1 MKNVIAELTA
11 RVGPSIV
18 GVVSPTNRG
27 SGYCAL
33 PNGLVVTSLD
43 VVGYDREVQ
52 LVLED
57 GSAVAALVVRAN
69 VALDVALLLPKEP
82 TNVPSLT
89 SGSDPTLG
97 EEVVVFGRAG
107 AEPLAT
113 QTRIVSTNRVYEQ
126 FGHVQLDADPEA
138 FLLGAPVLDAGGGV
152 IGLVVR
158 PRRVRTLGDRNA
170 HRWAAGLVLPIS
182 SFEGG
187 LLSADGPHEEV
198 RELMPEYGCPRCDTI
213 FEPDLDRCL
222 ECGTR
227 LPHRFLREG
236 PVASTPPSHKGAV
249 AGKAALASLGI
260 PGNRAQ
266 VAPRTWRFAPAME
279 DQLEGSQLDL
289 TTDEDGDHL
298 ILRSPVVRLPVEGF
312 ESLYRHLLTLNDE
325 SAGEY
330 RFSVVDSAVYMSL
343 FIPARLVDPAS
354 FPTRVSDFAR
364 TLTLYRGAF
373 QRHFGVD
380 ALFENEVDS

>member
-1 MKNVIAELTA
+1 MKNVVADLAT
-11 RVGPSIV
+11 RVSSSVV

-69 VALDVALLLPKEP
+69 VALDVALLLPKEA
-82 TNVPSLT
+82 VELPSLT

-107 AEPLAT
+107 AGPLVSS
-113 QTRIVSTNRVYEQ
+113 TRIVSVNRVYEQ
-126 FGHVQLDADPEA
+126 FGHVQLAADPEA
-138 FLLGAPVLDAGGGV
+138 FLLGAPVLDARGGV

-187 LLSADGPHEEV
+187 LLSADGPHAEV

-222 ECGTR
+222 ECGAL
-227 LPHRFLREG
+227 LPHRFLRERPAVVG
-236 PVASTPPSHKGAV
+236 PPSLKGAFAV
-249 AGKAALASLGI
+249 KAALASLGI

-266 VAPRTWRFAPAME
+266 VAPRTWRFAPSME

-289 TTDEDGDHL
+289 SVDDEGDL
-298 ILRSPVVRLPVEGF
+298 VLRSPVVRLPVEGF
-312 ESLYRHLLTLNDE
+312 EPLYRHLLTLNDE
-325 SAGEY
+325 TAGEY
-330 RFSVVDSAVYMSL
+330 RFSIVDNAVFMSL
-343 FIPARLVDPAS
+343 FVPARLVDPAS

-373 QRHFGVD
+373 QRHFGLD

>member
-1 MKNVIAELTA
+1 MKNVIAELA
-11 RVGPSIV
+11 AQAGPSIV

-57 GSAVAALVVRAN
+57 GSAISALVVRAN

-82 TNVPSLT
+82 ASMPSLT
-89 SGSDPTLG
+89 SGSDPKLG
-97 EEVVVFGRAG
+97 EEVVVFGRAS
-107 AEPLAT
+107 AEPLVTHA
-113 QTRIVSTNRVYEQ
+113 RIVSTNRVYEQ
-126 FGHVQLDADPEA
+126 FEHVQLDTDPEA
-138 FLLGAPVLDAGGGV
+138 LLLGAPVLDPRGGV

-158 PRRVRTLGDRNA
+158 PRRIRTVGDRKA
-170 HRWAAGLVLPIS
+170 HRWAPGLVLPIS

-187 LLSADGPHEEV
+187 LLSADGPHEDV
-198 RELMPEYGCPRCDTI
+198 RALMPEYGCPRCDTI
-213 FEPDLDRCL
+213 FEPELDRCL
-222 ECGTR
+222 ECGTL
-227 LPHRFLREG
+227 LPHRFLREQ
-236 PVASTPPSHKGAV
+236 PVTAKPPSLKGAFAV
-249 AGKAALASLGI
+249 KAALASLGI

-266 VAPRTWRFAPAME
+266 VAPRTWRFAPTME
-279 DQLEGSQLDL
+279 DQPEGSQLDL
-289 TTDEDGDHL
+289 TTDEDGSHL
-298 ILRSPVVRLPVEGF
+298 VLRSPVVRLPVEGF

-325 SAGEY
+325 SAGEF

-343 FIPARLVDPAS
+343 FTPARAVDPSS

-364 TLTLYRGAF
+364 TLTLYRGF
-373 QRHFGVD
+373 LQRHYGVD
-380 ALFENEVDS
+380 ALLENEIDS